1 MFKDRTKRLF
11 AAELERMLEEM
22 PLQKVRVKELCA
34 RCGARREAFY
44 YHFRD
49 KYDLVAWI
57 FEQDFRESAEGAVG
71 VGMRVQTELALEH
84 MWARRDFYR
93 KAFADKSQ
101 NSIERSIQD
110 FDVDL
115 GTRLVKRHLGVKE
128 LSGKQMF
135 AIKQSSYGNIGCTI
149 EWLKG
154 DLQATP
160 KQLAAWEYEYMQPFL
175 REAYDRALGYEDRS
189 ATVRAEG

>member
-1 MFKDRTKRLF
+1 MLKDRTKRMF
-11 AAELERMLEEM
+11 AAELERMLLEM
-22 PLQKVRVKELCA
+22 PLQKVRVKDLCE
-34 RCGARREAFY
+34 RCDVRREVFY
-44 YHFRD
+44 YHFKD

-57 FEQDFRESAEGAVG
+57 FEQDFRESAAGAIG
-71 VGMRVQTELALEH
+71 TDMRVQTELALKH
-84 MWARRDFYR
+84 MWVRRDFYR

-101 NSIERSIQD
+101 NSIERYIQD

-115 GTRLVKRHLGVKE
+115 GTRLTKRYLGVKE
-128 LSGKQMF
+128 LSRKQEF

-160 KQLAAWEYEYMQPFL
+160 KQLAGWEYEYMQPFL
-175 REAYDRALGYEDRS
+175 REAYDRSLER
-189 ATVRAEG
+189 EE